1 MKHGFSLCN
10 RRVSIVIT
18 VRPFPCRNPCR
29 LENWQCN
36 TFCSVIL
43 GVIKENGFSRIW
55 EPENFSRFMVDA
67 SAARVSSRENILCAH
82 EREFLGTIL
91 LLHFFTFF
99 WFFWS
104 QSEDYTPVP
113 PLLFQD
119 KEKHKVDSHHQ
130 SLPVRFGQNGFH
142 HNKKGI
148 QKWLPSTKR
157 KPISL

>member
-1 MKHGFSLCN
+1 MAVLNPKFLCHDPTLN
-10 RRVSIVIT
+10 LLA
-18 VRPFPCRNPCR
+18 PFLLSRFPRA
-29 LENWQCN
+29 Q
-36 TFCSVIL
+36 SVV
-43 GVIKENGFSRIW
+43 VIKENGFSRIW